1 MRFPPWILC
10 LWPGLPGL
18 WLRGKLSAL
27 ALAAVF
33 AGLLQGMMLT
43 SFAWPESATPA
54 VRLLGWLTAACV
66 WLASAAV
73 SARKL
78 PSRDDPRED
87 QWADALFREAQTE
100 YLNRNWYRA
109 QVLLE
114 QLLERDRQDVDAGLM
129 LASLYRH
136 VDRTEQAREQL
147 RRLQRLDA
155 SAKWGWEIHRELEY
169 LDRMG
174 CDEGETSAGGLPAAL
189 ADAA

>member
-27 ALAAVF
+27 VLAAVF
-33 AGLLQGMMLT
+33 AGLLQGMILT
-43 SFAWPESATPA
+43 SFAWPGSVTPA
-54 VRLLGWLTAACV
+54 ARTLGWLTTGCV
-66 WLASAAV
+66 WLVATVMSV
-73 SARKL
+73 RKL
-78 PSRDDPRED
+78 PSRDDLRED
-87 QWADALFREAQTE
+87 QGADTLFREAQTE
-100 YLNRNWYRA
+100 YLNRNWYQA

-136 VDRTEQAREQL
+136 VDRIQQSREQL
-147 RRLQRLDA
+147 RRLQRSAA
-155 SAKWGWEIHRELEY
+155 SAKWEWEIHRELEY

-174 CDEGETSAGGLPAAL
+174 CDEGEALAEGLPAAL
-189 ADAA
+189 SDAA